1 MTLMWDN
8 RPPTTRGAA
17 SMKIASL
24 AIAGVMAV
32 MTATESFAIDPG
44 INQPGMIGN
53 RGVGRAAVRDPG
65 INQPG
70 AAGNAPL
77 ARGAVRAPGVQY
89 PRGAAAATP
98 RVGRDPG
105 LNQPGRR
112 GNIRR

>member
-1 MTLMWDN
+1 
-8 RPPTTRGAA
+8 
-17 SMKIASL
+17 MKITTL
-24 AIAGVMAV
+24 AIVGAMTV
-32 MTATESFAIDPG
+32 MTAADSFAVDPG

-70 AAGNAPL
+70 AAGNAPI
-77 ARGAVRAPGVQY
+77 AREAARAPGVQY
-89 PRGAAAATP
+89 PRGAAAVATP
-98 RVGRDPG
+98 GVGRDPG

>member
-1 MTLMWDN
+1 
-8 RPPTTRGAA
+8 
-17 SMKIASL
+17 MKITTL
-24 AIAGVMAV
+24 AIVGV
-32 MTATESFAIDPG
+32 MTATESFAVDPG

-53 RGVGRAAVRDPG
+53 DGVGRAAVRDPG

-70 AAGNAPL
+70 APGNAPM
-77 ARGAVRAPGVQY
+77 AREAARMPGVQN
-89 PRGAAAATP
+89 PRGAAAVATP

>member
-1 MTLMWDN
+1 MN
-8 RPPTTRGAA
+8 
-17 SMKIASL
+17 IASL
-24 AIAGVMAV
+24 AIAGAMAV
-32 MTATESFAIDPG
+32 MTATESFAVDPG

-70 AAGNAPL
+70 AAGNAPM
-77 ARGAVRAPGVQY
+77 AREAVRAPGVQY
-89 PRGAAAATP
+89 PRGAAAAATP
-98 RVGRDPG
+98 RIGRDPG